1 MADIDK
7 SRSIDRNL
15 SMVESVKN
23 RKKFRKAD
31 LILVGFVLLTA
42 LVLALTVSR
51 TKTVSDARTRI
62 TVDGEVYGIYDL
74 AEEQEITIEQE
85 DGINRLK
92 IENGSIHMVEAD
104 CPDQYCIRQGTISKE
119 RQTIVCLP
127 HKRVVEIIADGEQQE
142 AAPDVIA
149 Q

>member
-1 MADIDK
+1 MADTCK
-7 SRSIDRNL
+7 SRSADRNL
-15 SMVESVKN
+15 SMAESVKN

-51 TKTVSDARTRI
+51 TKTVPDAKARI

-74 AEEQEITIEQE
+74 AEEQEIAIEQE
-85 DGINRLK
+85 DGINRLM

-104 CPDQYCIRQGTISKE
+104 CPDQYCIRQGTINKE

-127 HKRVVEIIADGEQQE
+127 HKVVVEIISDGEQDE

>member
-1 MADIDK
+1 MADTDK
-7 SRSIDRNL
+7 GRSADRNL

-51 TKTVSDARTRI
+51 TKTVSGARARI
-62 TVDGEVYGIYDL
+62 TVDGKVYGIYDL
-74 AEEQEITIEQE
+74 ADEQEIAIEQE

-127 HKRVVEIIADGEQQE
+127 HKIVVEIIADGEQQE